1 MNRVVCLYVLI
12 AVLTS
17 GSPAA
22 AQEQD
27 QNSSKSIP
35 HDADPS
41 FEVATI
47 KPNPSGVHGLIQGLT
62 VTGRT
67 LRTRNASVLD
77 LMGFAFNVQL
87 KQIVNAPG
95 WANDERYDLEGVSD
109 IEGTPSRQQVES
121 MMQKLLADRFGLK
134 YHDDKREMP
143 AFVID
148 VGKSGSKLVETKVNG
163 PLPQFSMHPD
173 PAGLT
178 VHAVNAKLDDFAGFL
193 QMVVLD
199 RPVVNDT
206 GLTGWYDFDVTFT
219 PDDSQFGGHAPR
231 SPQQSNNGAPTDS
244 APNLFEAVQQQTGLR
259 LRAERAPVRVI
270 VIDHVEKPSA
280 N

>member
-1 MNRVVCLYVLI
+1 MNRIVSLYVLI
-12 AVLTS
+12 AVLTT
-17 GSPAA
+17 GSRAI

-27 QNSSKSIP
+27 RNSPKSMP
-35 HDADPS
+35 RDAGPS

-47 KPNPSGVHGLIQGLT
+47 KPNPSGVHGLMQGLT

-67 LRTRNASVLD
+67 VRTRNASILD
-77 LMGFAFNVQL
+77 LMGFALDVQA
-87 KQIVNAPG
+87 KQIVNAPS

-109 IEGTPSRQQVES
+109 IEGNPSKQQVES
-121 MMQKLLADRFGLK
+121 MLQKLLADRFGLK
-134 YHDDKREMP
+134 YHADKREMP
-143 AFVID
+143 AFVIET
-148 VGKSGSKLVETKVNG
+148 GKGGPKLTGTKVNG
-163 PLPQFSMHPD
+163 PSPQFSMHPD

-178 VHAVNAKLDDFAGFL
+178 VHVVNETLDDFADFL

-199 RPVVNDT
+199 RPVVNNT
-206 GLTGWYDFDVTFT
+206 GLTGRYDFDVTFT

-231 SPQQSNNGAPTDS
+231 ASRQPDSTTPADS

-259 LRAERAPVRVI
+259 LSAERAAVRVI
-270 VIDHVEKPSA
+270 VVDHVEKPSP

>member
-1 MNRVVCLYVLI
+1 MNRIACLYVLI
-12 AVLTS
+12 AVFAS
-17 GSPAA
+17 GSHAT

-27 QNSSKSIP
+27 RNFSKSMP

-47 KPNPSGVHGLIQGLT
+47 KPNPSGVHGLMQGLT

-77 LMGFAFNVQL
+77 LIGFAFNVQP

-109 IEGTPSRQQVES
+109 IEGTPSKQQVES

-134 YHDDKREMP
+134 YHDNKREMP

-148 VGKSGSKLVETKVNG
+148 IGKGGSKLAETKGNG

-178 VHAVNAKLDDFAGFL
+178 VHVVNEKLDDFADFL

-199 RPVVNDT
+199 RPVVNNT
-206 GLTGWYDFDVTFT
+206 GLTGRYDFDVTFT

-231 SPQQSNNGAPTDS
+231 SPRQPDGTMPTDS
-244 APNLFEAVQQQTGLR
+244 APDLFEAVQQQTGLR
-259 LRAERAPVRVI
+259 LAAERAAVRVI